1 MIIEKSESEA
11 LSLHMAI
18 RPSFITQRP
27 TQKEGHGKLGTHR
40 AKIVAWKHLD
50 EPATRVGRIADRS
63 LGTILCPVPNTLLR
77 HDIKYSDYLPR
88 FIIVLN

>member
-18 RPSFITQRP
+18 RPSFITQRT
-27 TQKEGHGKLGTHR
+27 TQKAGHSNVGTHR

-50 EPATRVGRIADRS
+50 EPAIRVGRIADRS
-63 LGTILCPVPNTLLR
+63 VRFSVQCLTL
-77 HDIKYSDYLPR
+77 YLDMT
-88 FIIVLN
+88 